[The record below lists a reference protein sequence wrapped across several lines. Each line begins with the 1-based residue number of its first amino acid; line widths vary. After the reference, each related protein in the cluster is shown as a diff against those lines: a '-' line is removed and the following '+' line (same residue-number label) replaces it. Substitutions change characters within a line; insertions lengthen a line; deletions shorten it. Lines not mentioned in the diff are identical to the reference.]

1 MISEPRSGVS
11 GRQTARDSL
20 LSFAVQHPVR
30 YLWGLAADIWIFVST
45 VVIGSLAIVATLITR
60 NGRPIDVLG
69 RLWGRWIVRVCG
81 IDLEI
86 EGLERLQPGQ
96 SYILISNHL
105 SNFDIW
111 CTLGSMP
118 FTVRFVAKKELL
130 RLPVLGQALALSD
143 HIVIDRQNP
152 DAAIEKINA
161 AATRAP
167 DGIGILFYAEGTR
180 SRDGKVHEFK
190 KGGVSLALR
199 AGLPIVPMS
208 VSGTRKFLPR
218 GCAVIR
224 PGGRVRIVL
233 AEPIPT
239 AGLPFEAA
247 RRAERSRP
255 RAWCSATTSRISR
268 RTRHAV
274 VRLVPFLFPLPLGR
288 GAPCPPRSRSST

>member
-1 MISEPRSGVS
+1 MIIEPRSGATS
-11 GRQTARDSL
+11 RPAARYSL
-20 LSFAVQHPVR
+20 LSFAVQHPLR
-30 YLWGLAADIWIFVST
+30 YLWGLAADAWIFGST
-45 VVIGSLAIVATLITR
+45 VVLASLAIAATLITR
-60 NGRPIDVLG
+60 SGRPIDVLG
-69 RLWGRWIVRVCG
+69 RLWSRWIVRACG
-81 IDLEI
+81 IDLEV
-86 EGLERLQPGQ
+86 EGLERLRPGQ
-96 SYILISNHL
+96 SYVLISNHL

-118 FTVRFVAKKELL
+118 FTVRFVAKRELL
-130 RLPVLGQALALSD
+130 RLPVFGQALALSD

-152 DAAIEKINA
+152 DAAIERINA

-167 DGIGILFYAEGTR
+167 EGIGIVFYAEGTR

-199 AGLPIVPMS
+199 AGLPIIPMS

-239 AGLPFEAA
+239 AGLAFEK
-247 RRAERSRP
+247 RDQLNERVRD
-255 RAWCSATTSRISR
+255 
-268 RTRHAV
+268 V
-274 VRLVPFLFPLPLGR
+274 VVSNYVEDFG
-288 GAPCPPRSRSST
+288 